1 MKKVTCILLAALIL
15 LSMAGCGN
23 SAPQETTGT
32 TTAVKSTVP
41 ETFPKPSTTPEATAP
56 EITSA
61 EILEQAKALYLQM
74 HNTQAQGDYA
84 AFANCFAI
92 TDDAEI
98 QLWFKQMENV
108 QQFDQHH
115 AVYVLQQDEYHLI
128 TFVDAIVAGT
138 HPNTQ
143 RSSTCSNHVFVMT
156 DDGCKI
162 VGNSEVLNSIDIS
175 PVLPDEVAEI
185 AKTATNLVQ
194 FNTTGYAYLD
204 QNFYFEGSLEF
215 NSVFAYQDAD
225 GKVYLYLLISNGTDG
240 NRSIY
245 NLHVEVTDSV
255 LGTILSETHSGSVI
269 VKKNSSKLI
278 VLEYPAECI
287 KTGTATWG
295 NINVSTNCKYK

>member
-1 MKKVTCILLAALIL
+1 MKKLTCILLVALML

-32 TTAVKSTVP
+32 TTTVKSTVP
-41 ETFPKPSTTPEATAP
+41 ETFTGPSTTPEATAP
-56 EITSA
+56 ELTSA

-74 HNTQAQGDYA
+74 HKAQAQGDYA
-84 AFANCFAI
+84 SFADCFAI

-98 QLWFKQMENV
+98 QQCFEQMNDI
-108 QQFDQHH
+108 QQYDQHH
-115 AVYVLQQDEYHLI
+115 AVYVLQQGEYHLV

-138 HPNTQ
+138 YPDTR
-143 RSSTCSNHVFVMT
+143 RSSACFNHVFVMT

-175 PVLPDEVAEI
+175 PVLPDKVAEI

-194 FNTTGYAYLD
+194 FHTTGYAYLD
-204 QNFYFEGSLEF
+204 QNFYFEGSLDI

-240 NRSIY
+240 NRSIQ

-255 LGTILSETHSGSVI
+255 LGTVLSETHSGSVI

-295 NINVSTNCKYK
+295 NINVSTNSKNT